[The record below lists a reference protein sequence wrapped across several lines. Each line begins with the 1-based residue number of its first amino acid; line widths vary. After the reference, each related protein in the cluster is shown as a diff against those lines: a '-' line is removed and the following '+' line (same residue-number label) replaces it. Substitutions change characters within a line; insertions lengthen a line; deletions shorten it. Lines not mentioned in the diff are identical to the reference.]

1 MLLLEEECRFK
12 IGDLVVISEPVEF
25 MIYDM
30 IVKPGDVGLVIGV
43 EYDTEILSVWGIDY
57 IVDINEIIIH
67 FGKKNSKSYDSNKL
81 YEERILNK

>member
-30 IVKPGDVGLVIGV
+30 IVKPGDVGLVVGV
-43 EYDTEILSVWGIDY
+43 EYDSEILSVWGIDY
-57 IVDINEIIIH
+57 IVMVRGRTLVFFDQELEL
-67 FGKKNSKSYDSNKL
+67 FDAKL
-81 YEERILNK
+81 DGITK